1 MDYEVLA
8 SLTPP
13 DRAHVLSRCTE
24 EHFTR
29 GEAILREGEP
39 GDKFHLIESG
49 RVSLHVA
56 THTGESAMLSVL
68 SPGQAFG
75 EMALVGART
84 RTATAIALEDVTT
97 RAMSSSLFDELRRS
111 HPAVDRLLVD
121 ILASRVDRLSRELT
135 EALYLPVDVRLAR
148 RLLSLSAV
156 YRNADEPA
164 VIPLTQ
170 QEISELVGATRPTV
184 NLELNGLADSG
195 AVRLERGR
203 ITIVDVDALRERA
216 SGRP

>member
-1 MDYEVLA
+1 MN
-8 SLTPP
+8 
-13 DRAHVLSRCTE
+13 
-24 EHFTR
+24 R
-29 GEAILREGEP
+29 G
-39 GDKFHLIESG
+39 
-49 RVSLHVA
+49 
-56 THTGESAMLSVL
+56 
-68 SPGQAFG
+68 
-75 EMALVGART
+75 
-84 RTATAIALEDVTT
+84 
-97 RAMSSSLFDELRRS
+97 LFEELRRS

-156 YRNADEPA
+156 YGEGDEPA

-184 NLELNGLADSG
+184 NLELNGLADAG

-203 ITIVDVDALRERA
+203 ITIVDITVLRERA
-216 SGRP
+216 HGRS